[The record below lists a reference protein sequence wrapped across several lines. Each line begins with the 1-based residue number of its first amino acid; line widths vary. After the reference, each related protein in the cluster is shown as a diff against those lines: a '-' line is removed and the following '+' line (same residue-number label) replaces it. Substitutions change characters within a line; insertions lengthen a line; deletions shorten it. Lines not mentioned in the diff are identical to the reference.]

1 MAAETVRAPERI
13 GLIGLGQM
21 GTPMGRNLARA
32 GFRLAVADASADA
45 VRRFAAETSCEVPP
59 DLKSLGAACRVV
71 ITMLP
76 DGATVRRVV
85 LGETGRD
92 GADCLAAGL
101 AQGAVV
107 IDMSSSSPVGTRELG
122 PLLAARGIA
131 LVDAP
136 VSGGV
141 KKAIDGSLAI
151 MAGGDPAVIE
161 AVRPV
166 LGAMGGKVFATGPL
180 GAGHAMKALN
190 NYVSAAGFAA
200 AAEAVLAGARFGLA
214 PETIVTILNA
224 STGRNNSTENKFPQ
238 MVLPRSF
245 NSGFTVGL
253 MVKDLRIALDVAKA
267 SGMPAPLAEACL
279 AEWAAAERELGAA
292 ADHTAAVKH
301 WERLAGSEIPV
312 KKGS

>member
-1 MAAETVRAPERI
+1 MTETVRAPERI
-13 GLIGLGQM
+13 GLVGLGQM
-21 GTPMGRNLARA
+21 GAPMARNLARA
-32 GFRLAVADASADA
+32 GFQLVVADASADA
-45 VRRFAAETSCEVPP
+45 VRRFAADTSCEAPS
-59 DLKSLGAACRVV
+59 DLKSLGVECRVV

-85 LGETGRD
+85 VGD
-92 GADCLAAGL
+92 GGDCLAAGL
-101 AQGAVV
+101 ARGAIV

-122 PLLAARGIA
+122 KTLEERGIQ
-131 LVDAP
+131 LIDAP

-151 MAGGDPAVIE
+151 MAGGDPTVIE

-166 LGAMGGKVFATGPL
+166 LAAMGGKIFATGPL

-200 AAEAVLAGARFGLA
+200 AAEAVLAGTRFGLA
-214 PETIVTILNA
+214 PDTIVAILNA
-224 STGRNNSTENKFPQ
+224 ATGRNNSTENKFPQ
-238 MVLPRSF
+238 FVLPRTF
-245 NSGFTVGL
+245 DAGFTVGL
-253 MVKDLRIALDVAKA
+253 MVKDLRIALEVAQA
-267 SGMPAPLAEACL
+267 TEMPAPLAEVCL

-301 WERLAGSEIPV
+301 WERLAGSEIP
-312 KKGS
+312 KKEDV

>member
-1 MAAETVRAPERI
+1 MTETVHAPERI
-13 GLIGLGQM
+13 GLVGLGQM
-21 GTPMGRNLARA
+21 GAPMARNIARA
-32 GFRLAVADASADA
+32 GFQLVVADASADA
-45 VRRFAAETSCEVPP
+45 VRRFAADTSCVASP
-59 DLKSLGAACRVV
+59 DLKSLGAECRVV

-85 LGETGRD
+85 LGEGEGGD
-92 GADCLAAGL
+92 SLAAGL
-101 AQGAVV
+101 ARGAIV

-122 PLLAARGIA
+122 KELEGRGIS
-131 LVDAP
+131 LIDAP

-151 MAGGDPAVIE
+151 MAGGDPNTIE

-166 LGAMGGKVFATGPL
+166 LAAMGGKVFATGPL

-214 PETIVTILNA
+214 PETIVAILNA
-224 STGRNNSTENKFPQ
+224 ATGRNNSTENKFPQ
-238 MVLPRSF
+238 FVLPRTF
-245 NSGFTVGL
+245 NAGFTIGL
-253 MVKDLRIALDVAKA
+253 MVKDLRIALEVAQA
-267 SGMPAPLAEACL
+267 TEMPAPLAKACL
-279 AEWAAAERELGAA
+279 AEWAAAERELGGA

-301 WERLAGSEIPV
+301 WERLAGSEIRQ
-312 KKGS
+312 KKGA

>member
-1 MAAETVRAPERI
+1 MADLVRTPERI
-13 GLIGLGQM
+13 GLVGLGQM
-21 GTPMGRNLARA
+21 GAPMARNLARA
-32 GFRLAVADASADA
+32 GFQLFVADASADT
-45 VRRFAAETSCEVPP
+45 VRRFAADTKCVVPP

-85 LGETGRD
+85 VGD
-92 GADCLAAGL
+92 GGDCLAAGL
-101 AQGAVV
+101 ARGAIV

-122 PLLAARGIA
+122 KTLEGRGVA
-131 LVDAP
+131 LIDAP

-151 MAGGDPAVIE
+151 MAGGDPSTIE
-161 AVRPV
+161 SVRPV
-166 LGAMGGKVFATGPL
+166 LAAMGGKVFATGPL

-214 PETIVTILNA
+214 PETIVAILNA
-224 STGRNNSTENKFPQ
+224 ATGRNNSTENKFPQ
-238 MVLPRSF
+238 FVLPRTF
-245 NSGFTVGL
+245 DAGFTVGL
-253 MVKDLRIALDVAKA
+253 MVKDLRIALEVAQA
-267 SGMPAPLAEACL
+267 TEMPAPLAEACL

-301 WERLAGSEIPV
+301 WERLAGSEIP
-312 KKGS
+312 KKEDV

>member
-1 MAAETVRAPERI
+1 MTETMRAPERI
-13 GLIGLGQM
+13 GLVGLGQM
-21 GTPMGRNLARA
+21 GAPMGRNLARA

-45 VRRFAAETSCEVPP
+45 VRRFAAETSCEVAP
-59 DLKSLGAACRVV
+59 DLKSLGTACRVV

-85 LGETGRD
+85 LGETRED
-92 GADCLAAGL
+92 GGDCLAAGL

-131 LVDAP
+131 LIDAP

-166 LGAMGGKVFATGPL
+166 LGAMGGKIFATGPL

-200 AAEAVLAGARFGLA
+200 AAEAVLAGARFGLE

-238 MVLPRSF
+238 MVLPRTF

-267 SGMPAPLAEACL
+267 SGMPAPLAETCL
-279 AEWAAAERELGAA
+279 AEWAATERELGAA

-301 WERLAGSEIPV
+301 WERLAGSEIPG
-312 KKGS
+312 KQGT

>member
-1 MAAETVRAPERI
+1 MIETVCAPAPI
-13 GLIGLGQM
+13 GLVGLGQM
-21 GTPMGRNLARA
+21 GAPMARNLARA
-32 GFRLAVADASADA
+32 GFQLVVADASADA
-45 VRRFAAETSCEVPP
+45 VRRFAADTSCVAPS
-59 DLKSLGAACRVV
+59 DLKSLAAECRVV

-85 LGETGRD
+85 LGD
-92 GADCLAAGL
+92 GGDCLAAGL
-101 AQGAVV
+101 VRGAIV

-122 PLLAARGIA
+122 KALEGRGIA

-141 KKAIDGSLAI
+141 KKAVDGSLAI
-151 MAGGDPAVIE
+151 MAGGDPSIIE

-166 LGAMGGKVFATGPL
+166 LAAMGGKVFATGPL

-214 PETIVTILNA
+214 PETIVDILNA
-224 STGRNNSTENKFPQ
+224 ATGRNNSTENKFPQ
-238 MVLPRSF
+238 FVLPRTF
-245 NSGFTVGL
+245 NAGFTVGL
-253 MVKDLRIALDVAKA
+253 MVKDLRIALEVAQA
-267 SGMPAPLAEACL
+267 TEMPAPLAEACL
-279 AEWAAAERELGAA
+279 AEWAAAERELGGA

-301 WERLAGSEIPV
+301 WERLAGSEIP
-312 KKGS
+312 KKKDV

>member
-1 MAAETVRAPERI
+1 MTETFRIPERI
-13 GLIGLGQM
+13 GLVGLGQM
-21 GTPMGRNLARA
+21 GAPMARNLARA
-32 GFRLAVADASADA
+32 GFRLAVFDATAEAVQRLVADVAC
-45 VRRFAAETSCEVPP
+45 ETPA

-85 LGETGRD
+85 LGEG
-92 GADCLAAGL
+92 GDCLAAGL
-101 AQGAVV
+101 AHGSVV
-107 IDMSSSSPVGTRELG
+107 IDMSSSSPTGTRELG
-122 PLLAARGIA
+122 KELDARGIT

-141 KKAIDGSLAI
+141 RKAIDGTLAI
-151 MAGGDPAVIE
+151 MAGGDPAAIE

-166 LGAMGGKVFATGPL
+166 LEAMGKSVFATGPL

-190 NYVSAAGFAA
+190 NFVSAAGFAA

-238 MVLPRSF
+238 FVLPRTF
-245 NSGFTVGL
+245 NAGFTVGL
-253 MVKDLRIALDVAKA
+253 MVKDLRIALEVAQATK
-267 SGMPAPLAEACL
+267 MPAPLAETTL
-279 AEWAAAERELGAA
+279 AEWAAAERELGGA

-301 WERLAGSEIPV
+301 WERLAGSEIPA
-312 KKGS
+312 KKSG

>member
-1 MAAETVRAPERI
+1 MTETIRAPERI
-13 GLIGLGQM
+13 GLVGLGQM

-45 VRRFAAETSCEVPP
+45 VRRFVADVPSETPA
-59 DLKSLGAACRVV
+59 DLSSLGAACRVV

-85 LGETGRD
+85 LGEG
-92 GADCLAAGL
+92 GDCLAAGL
-101 AQGAVV
+101 ARGSVV
-107 IDMSSSSPVGTRELG
+107 IDMSSSSPIGTRELG
-122 PLLAARGIA
+122 KALEARGLTLI
-131 LVDAP
+131 DAP

-141 KKAIDGSLAI
+141 RKAIDGTLAI
-151 MAGGDPAVIE
+151 MAGGGPAAIE

-166 LGAMGGKVFATGPL
+166 LEAMGKNVFATGPL

-238 MVLPRSF
+238 FVLPRTF
-245 NSGFTVGL
+245 DAGFTVGL
-253 MVKDLRIALDVAKA
+253 MVKDLRIALEVARA
-267 SGMPAPLAEACL
+267 TEMPAPFAEACL
-279 AEWAAAERELGAA
+279 AEWVAAERELGGAT
-292 ADHTAAVKH
+292 DHTAAFKH
-301 WERLAGSEIPV
+301 WERLAGSEIPA
-312 KKGS
+312 KKRS

>member
-1 MAAETVRAPERI
+1 MTDTVQAPERI
-13 GLIGLGQM
+13 GLVGLGQM
-21 GTPMGRNLARA
+21 GAPMGRNLARA
-32 GFRLAVADASADA
+32 GFRLAAADAAADA
-45 VRRFAAETSCEVPP
+45 VRRFAAGTSCETPP
-59 DLKSLGAACRVV
+59 DLRSLGAACRVV

-85 LGETGRD
+85 LGD
-92 GADCLAAGL
+92 GGDSLAAGL
-101 AQGAVV
+101 ARGAIV

-122 PLLAARGIA
+122 SALEERGIA
-131 LVDAP
+131 FIDAP

-166 LGAMGGKVFATGPL
+166 LAAMGGRVFATGPL

-200 AAEAVLAGARFGLA
+200 ATEAVLAGTRFGLA
-214 PETIVTILNA
+214 PETIVAVLNA
-224 STGRNNSTENKFPQ
+224 ATGRNNSTENKFPQ
-238 MVLPRSF
+238 FVLPRTF
-245 NSGFTVGL
+245 DAGFTVGL
-253 MVKDLRIALDVAKA
+253 MVKDLRIALEVAQA
-267 SGMPAPLAEACL
+267 TEMPAPLAEACL
-279 AEWAAAERELGAA
+279 AEWVAVERELGAA

-301 WERLAGSEIPV
+301 WERLAGSEISA
-312 KKGS
+312 KKGV